1 MKLNRFFVRPVFEA
15 ADDAG
20 GTGGADDDGGGGDVQ
35 TLSFDW
41 SGLSDDNKVYVEN
54 KKFTHEGNLNDIFDM
69 GRNAEIALGKNN
81 MAGPV
86 DGKEA
91 DFWADNKERFG
102 VGATPGDYK
111 IDYGELPEGMAAD
124 EKLMSFLENTAHKHN
139 MPSSF
144 VHSLVAEFKEMRV
157 AEYEGLEAKI
167 AEEKKSL
174 VDELTAKYGDSYQA
188 KIVSAEAGLKALGL
202 TIDDLDVIEN
212 ISSDK
217 FKALSSIIKLGELDA
232 EGGYFGGD
240 NTGGGAVG
248 IEALENELNEFEVEH
263 KDVLGN
269 RNAPNRAE
277 IVEKRSAMT
286 RKLAQLRAKK

>member
-1 MKLNRFFVRPVFEA
+1 
-15 ADDAG
+15 
-20 GTGGADDDGGGGDVQ
+20 
-35 TLSFDW
+35 
-41 SGLSDDNKVYVEN
+41 
-54 KKFTHEGNLNDIFDM
+54 M

-81 MAGPV
+81 MAGPI

-157 AEYEGLEAKI
+157 AEHEGLEAQMVEDSK
-167 AEEKKSL
+167 AF
-174 VDELTAKYGDSYQA
+174 VDELSVKFGAETEAKMVA
-188 KIVSAEAGLKALGL
+188 AEAGLKALGL
-202 TIDDLDVIEN
+202 TIDDLSMIEKF
-212 ISSDK
+212 SDDK
-217 FKALSSIIKLGELDA
+217 YKALFAIIKVGELDA

-240 NTGGGAVG
+240 NTGGGGGG